1 MISRAFSGRSGR
13 TIATDYVRAAAES
26 SAPSPAPY
34 PGATR
39 PNDCDADEAEQ
50 MGDVQR
56 MQVWAGQS
64 AALARAEPAGELLK
78 QIWNQAQGQLR

>member
-1 MISRAFSGRSGR
+1 MRAQRLNLLPRSQVHYSVQRGLTTAMR
-13 TIATDYVRAAAES
+13 
-26 SAPSPAPY
+26 
-34 PGATR
+34 
-39 PNDCDADEAEQ
+39 NEAEQ